1 VEIIRSEINKLTHLL
16 IEEQSGV
23 LRFGGA
29 RMALLDIEAGFWG
42 LRRQMEAMVG
52 HHLTDNAMQQAGA
65 NGGASF
71 ARAFAPDV
79 TGETACT
86 EQFDKLS
93 TGSAEVAAS
102 AFCDCVAAYQLAG
115 FGRFEV
121 EIREW
126 PIGRVLVHGRD
137 AFEPW
142 MMRQHNQQIDHPAC
156 AYTSGVFVG
165 FINAL
170 TNRRDIVC
178 IQHTCQAQGAA
189 TCLFELL
196 PAAEADRTAV
206 VAFDPNPG
214 LTNLPMPVQQTETN
228 ELFTLLAVTQ
238 NVAST
243 LDLEPLLGLILDQ
256 FKAIVDYDGA
266 SILIQEGELLKV
278 LAYRGPISQADALQ
292 LRFPLSG
299 AGAIQAVIQRREPV
313 IISDVRGESSLAH
326 AFRKTT
332 GTQLTDAFGYVR
344 SWMGIPLIVRDE
356 VIGMLSMDHHHP
368 DAYAGR
374 HSLLALTIA
383 NKVAVAIENAR
394 LYQAEQERRREL
406 QTLLDV
412 TAAANSSLN
421 LDEMLATALDRL
433 ATLPGVSRAGVLL
446 VNDATGELE
455 PRMIRPAR
463 TIAAEELAEMVRA
476 CQAIL
481 ASGESLYMAPDAAQ
495 GHLEPGAFIL
505 LHIRSRTLGLIAI
518 IGETGSQ
525 FNQGQLALFKSI
537 ADQLG
542 VAVENARLYEQA
554 QQAAVTEERHRL
566 ARELHD
572 AVTQTLFSASLTAE
586 VLPRIWER
594 DQQLGEQRL
603 EDLREL
609 TRGALAEMRAL
620 LLELRPATLTE
631 TSLGDLLHQLRE
643 AFVGRARLAID
654 LVVEGE
660 RPLPPDVQIAF
671 YRIAQET
678 LNNVTKHAGA
688 DAVTI
693 RLQFLP
699 ELVQMMIQDNG
710 RGFDV
715 GDIPPNSLGVGI
727 MRERAGKIGAAIQ
740 IDSQVGI
747 GTAIIVRWDQ

>member
-1 VEIIRSEINKLTHLL
+1 
-16 IEEQSGV
+16 
-23 LRFGGA
+23 
-29 RMALLDIEAGFWG
+29 MALLDIEAGFWG

-79 TGETACT
+79 TGEA
-86 EQFDKLS
+86 KP
-93 TGSAEVAAS
+93 AEVAAS
-102 AFCDCVAAYQLAG
+102 AFCDCVAAYQAAG

-126 PIGRVLVHGRD
+126 PIGRVLVHGWD

-142 MMRQHNQQIDHPAC
+142 MMRQHNQQADHPAC

-178 IQHTCQAQGAA
+178 IQHACQAQGAA

-214 LTNLPMPVQQTETN
+214 LTSLPMPGQPTETN
-228 ELFTLLAVTQ
+228 ELSTLLAVTQ
-238 NVAST
+238 NLAST
-243 LDLEPLLGLILDQ
+243 LELEPLLGLILDQ
-256 FKAIVDYDGA
+256 FKVIVDYDGA
-266 SILIQEGELLKV
+266 SIFIQEGELLNM

-292 LRFPLSG
+292 LCFPLNA
-299 AGAIQAVIQRREPV
+299 AGANRAVIQRREPV
-313 IISDVRGESSLAH
+313 IIPDVRGDSPLAR
-326 AFRKTT
+326 AFQKTASAHLN
-332 GTQLTDAFGYVR
+332 GTFGYVR
-344 SWMGIPLIVRDE
+344 SWMGIPLIVRDK
-356 VIGMLSMDHHHP
+356 VIGILSLDHRHS
-368 DAYAGR
+368 DAYTGR

-421 LDEMLATALDRL
+421 LDEMLETALDRL
-433 ATLPGVSRAGVLL
+433 VALAGVSRVGVLL
-446 VNDATGELE
+446 VNPASGLLE
-455 PRMIRPAR
+455 PRMIRPEH
-463 TIAAEELAEMVRA
+463 TIAPERLAEMSQA

-481 ASGESLYMAPDAAQ
+481 ASGEPQYIAPDATE
-495 GHLEPGAFIL
+495 GYLEPGAFIP
-505 LHIRSRTLGLIAI
+505 LHIRGRTLGLIAI
-518 IGETGSQ
+518 IGAAESQ
-525 FNQGQLALFKSI
+525 FSQGQLALFKSI
-537 ADQLG
+537 ADQLA

-572 AVTQTLFSASLTAE
+572 AVTQTLFSASLIAE

-594 DQQLGEQRL
+594 DQQLGERRL

-631 TSLGDLLHQLRE
+631 SSLGDLLRQLRE
-643 AFVGRARLAID
+643 AFIGRARLAID

-660 RPLPPDVQIAF
+660 RPLPPDVQVTL
-671 YRIAQET
+671 YRIVQEA

-693 RLQFLP
+693 RLQFTP
-699 ELVQMMIQDNG
+699 ESVQLAIQDNG
-710 RGFDV
+710 RGFNV
-715 GDIPPNSLGVGI
+715 SNISPNSLGLGI

-740 IDSQVGI
+740 IDSQTGI
-747 GTAIIVRWDQ
+747 GTEVSVRWGR

>member
-1 VEIIRSEINKLTHLL
+1 MEIIRSEINKLTRLL

-71 ARAFAPDV
+71 ARAFVPDV
-79 TGETACT
+79 TGE
-86 EQFDKLS
+86 
-93 TGSAEVAAS
+93 AEVAVS
-102 AFCDCVAAYQLAG
+102 AFRECVAAYQTAG

-126 PIGRVLVHGRD
+126 PIGRVLVHGYD
-137 AFEPW
+137 TFEAW
-142 MMRQHNQQIDHPAC
+142 MMQQHDQPTDHSAC
-156 AYTSGVFVG
+156 AYTSGVLVG

-170 TNRRDIVC
+170 THRRDIVC
-178 IQHTCQAQGAA
+178 IQHSCQAQGAA

-214 LTNLPMPVQQTETN
+214 LTNLPTPAPQTETN
-228 ELFTLLAVTQ
+228 ELSTLLAVTQ

-243 LDLEPLLGLILDQ
+243 LELEPLLGLILDQ

-266 SILIQEGELLKV
+266 SILIREGELLKV
-278 LAYRGPISQADALQ
+278 LAYRGPIPQADALQ
-292 LRFPLSG
+292 LRFPLSA
-299 AGAIQAVIQRREPV
+299 AGANQTVIQRREPV
-313 IISDVRGESSLAH
+313 IISDVRGDTPLAH
-326 AFRKTT
+326 AFQATA
-332 GTQLTDAFGYVR
+332 GAQLTGVFGYVR
-344 SWMGIPLIVRDE
+344 SWMGIPLIVRGE
-356 VIGMLSMDHHHP
+356 VIGMLSLDHRHP
-368 DAYAGR
+368 DAYTGR

-421 LDEMLATALDRL
+421 LDEMLATTLDRL
-433 ATLPGVSRAGVLL
+433 VTLAGVSRAGVLL

-455 PRMIRPAR
+455 PRMIRPER

-476 CQAIL
+476 CQEIIAG
-481 ASGESLYMAPDAAQ
+481 GEPQYVAPDVAQ
-495 GHLEPGAFIL
+495 GYLEPGAFIP

-537 ADQLG
+537 ADQLA

-572 AVTQTLFSASLTAE
+572 AVTQTLFSASLIAE

-631 TSLGDLLHQLRE
+631 SSLGDLLRQLRE

-671 YRIAQET
+671 YRIAQEA

-693 RLQFLP
+693 RLQFTP
-699 ELVQMMIQDNG
+699 ESVQMMIQDNG

-715 GDIPPNSLGVGI
+715 SDISPNSLGVGI
-727 MRERAGKIGAAIQ
+727 MRERAGKIGAAIR

-747 GTAIIVRWDQ
+747 GTAIIVRWGR